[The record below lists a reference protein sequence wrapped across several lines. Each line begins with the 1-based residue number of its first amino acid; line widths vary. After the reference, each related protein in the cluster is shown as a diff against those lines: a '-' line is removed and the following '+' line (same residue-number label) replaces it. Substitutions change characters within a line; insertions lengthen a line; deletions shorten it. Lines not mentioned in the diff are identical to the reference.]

1 MHFLTLTVA
10 RTNTRTHQN
19 SAWGYRDIDDM
30 ATAALERG
38 LVLGQPLDMPANNHI
53 LVFTKRC

>member
-1 MHFLTLTVA
+1 MTLTVA